1 MHFCTHTHTH
11 THTLQYETQNE
22 SLHASLCMSDLKK
35 QELESKLGT
44 LHDELL
50 TLRGREQVLLSAEYD
65 REQEQAGLLHSAN
78 QVQYNN
84 ASFSL
89 SLGGVCVRA
98 RTIAFSWLQ
107 QEEAWAIKFT
117 KCHICRYITFT
128 ECVYT
133 QVYGIPHR
141 MCSQQF

>member
-1 MHFCTHTHTH
+1 
-11 THTLQYETQNE
+11 
-22 SLHASLCMSDLKK
+22 MSDLKK

-50 TLRGREQVLLSAEYD
+50 TLRGREQVLLSTEYD

-78 QVQYNN
+78 QVQYNS

-107 QEEAWAIKFT
+107 EEAWAIK
-117 KCHICRYITFT
+117 C
-128 ECVYT
+128 
-133 QVYGIPHR
+133 
-141 MCSQQF
+141 